1 MRQLTEV
8 TKYLVQTTGRH
19 GYKQEKIFFVVD
31 HGSLGK
37 FDTNHAGAVS
47 LKIIVGYAL
56 QGDVGIVHQCN
67 CYHAVETILWIHPL
81 NYASFVPPSSG
92 AVDILV
98 YLPLI
103 FWSIVLQKRSI
114 VLYSA
119 VVPVQNISKYCYAYA
134 RGNVFCARVH
144 ELIKI
149 IKKFKKI
156 IHIFYP
162 TLICV

>member
-98 YLPLI
+98 YCTSEAVHC
-103 FWSIVLQKRSI
+103 FVLGCGSG
-114 VLYSA
+114 A
-119 VVPVQNISKYCYAYA
+119 KY
-134 RGNVFCARVH
+134 F
-144 ELIKI
+144 KI
-149 IKKFKKI
+149 LLCLCEGECILC
-156 IHIFYP
+156 
-162 TLICV
+162 TCT